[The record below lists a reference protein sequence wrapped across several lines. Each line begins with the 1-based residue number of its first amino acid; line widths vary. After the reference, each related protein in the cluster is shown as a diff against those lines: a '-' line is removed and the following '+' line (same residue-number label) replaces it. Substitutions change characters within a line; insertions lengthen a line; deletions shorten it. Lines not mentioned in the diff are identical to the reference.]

1 MWIWMALASA
11 LLLGAYDVAKKAAL
25 RHNDV
30 YIVLLGATALSVL
43 FLSPFLS
50 HGSAGD
56 HLRLAFKAVLVTSS
70 WVSGMYALKLLP
82 ITIVSTY
89 KASRPMFVVVLS
101 MLIFGERLNLWQLA
115 GVLSVLAALYL
126 LAQSGRKEGIHI
138 RSDKGMWA
146 LALSIATGVASALY
160 DKYLMTGMQPL
171 FVQSWTNVYITLLLF
186 ICVFVR
192 GLRNGNGPMRADWRI
207 LLIAVFITG
216 ADMLYFFA
224 LKQDGAMLSVISLVR
239 RCSVVVTFVLGAMLF
254 REKNLRARAGA
265 LAVMLAGMAFL
276 TIGSI

>member
-1 MWIWMALASA
+1 MALASA
-11 LLLGAYDVAKKAAL
+11 MLLGAYDVAKKAAL

-50 HGSAGD
+50 HGSPGD

-82 ITIVSTY
+82 ITLVSTY

-101 MLIFGERLNLWQLA
+101 MLIFGERLNPWQLA

-126 LAQSGRKEGIHI
+126 LSRNGVKEGIHI
-138 RSDKGMWA
+138 RSNKGMWA

-160 DKYLMTGMQPL
+160 DKQLMTGMQPL

-186 ICVFVR
+186 ICVFAR

-239 RCSVVVTFVLGAMLF
+239 RCSVVVTFALGAAIF
-254 REKNLRARAGA
+254 REKNLRAKAGA